1 VALATYEMNYTAI
14 LNSRF
19 LADFFHQNRV
29 GRFRAPGFFERSAVL
44 EITVDRSKFYF
55 EARTEKRKKKRL
67 VFYARPTRAR
77 RNLCELGVTALLRA
91 AKAGIV
97 DAKEWYIVFMD
108 GENVPPIDLGKG
120 MMIQCIPWK
129 SHDDYARTLRESD
142 IALSLMLSPH
152 PSYPPLEA
160 AASGAVVVTNT
171 YDCKSEHRLKEISGN
186 IIPINP
192 SLSAIVDGLREA
204 VRRASDLKSRE
215 EASRIHLPQT
225 WDESFDRILP
235 RSLEMFEECR
245 ATT

>member
-1 VALATYEMNYTAI
+1 
-14 LNSRF
+14 
-19 LADFFHQNRV
+19 
-29 GRFRAPGFFERSAVL
+29 VL
-44 EITVDRSKFYF
+44 EIAVDRSKFYF
-55 EARTEKRKKKRL
+55 DARTEKREKKRL

-77 RNLCELGVTALLRA
+77 RNLYELGLTALLRA

-97 DAKEWYIVFMD
+97 DAKEWDIVFMG
-108 GENVPPIDLGKG
+108 GENVDPIDLGKG
-120 MMIQCIPWK
+120 MLIQCLPWK
-129 SHDDYARTLRESD
+129 SYDDYARILRESD

-186 IIPINP
+186 IIPVNP

-225 WDESFDRILP
+225 WDECFDRILP